1 MSEKTR
7 EKEILGLAKE
17 IATKAHEGATRR
29 NGDDYVTHPIRVSEN
44 VTGLVLKIAALF
56 HDVLEDTDYSSG
68 DLVVPLLEKFP
79 EFEDEIEEAIE
90 IVRAV
95 THDKEDETYVEYLH
109 RIKLA
114 GPKAIAVKEADIID
128 NLNSDSTEKEK
139 IKYPTA
145 LLFLK
150 DEIKLERK

>member
-44 VTGLVLKIAALF
+44 VTGLAKKIAALF
-56 HDVLEDTDYSSG
+56 HDVLEDTEYG
-68 DLVVPLLEKFP
+68 AADLVAPLVEKFP
-79 EFEDEIEEAIE
+79 EFEDVIEEAIE

-95 THDKEDETYVEYLH
+95 THDKGTESYVEYLH

-114 GPKAIAVKEADIID
+114 GAKAIEVKVADIID

-139 IKYPTA
+139 IKYSSA
-145 LLFLK
+145 ILFLK
-150 DEIKLERK
+150 DEIKIERK